1 MRNASVFMN
10 GRSQA
15 VRLPQE
21 YRVKGKSLAITR
33 VGDMVILFP
42 RRKGWDVLEQGLGMF
57 TPDFMMARTQPVAPE
72 KREAL

>member
-15 VRLPQE
+15 VRLPRE

-33 VGDMVILFP
+33 VGDMVIP

-57 TPDFMMARTQPVAPE
+57 APDFMMARSQPVAPD
-72 KREAL
+72 KREEL